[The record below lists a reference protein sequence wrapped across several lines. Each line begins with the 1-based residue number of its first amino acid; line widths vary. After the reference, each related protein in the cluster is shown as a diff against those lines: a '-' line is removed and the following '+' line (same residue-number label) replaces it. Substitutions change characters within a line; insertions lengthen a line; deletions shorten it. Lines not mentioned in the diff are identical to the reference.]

1 MKFNFAHLGFG
12 RTTAAVPA
20 APAATQP
27 PQAAGT
33 QPPAQAPAPAAQGAA
48 PAPAATGAETPAP
61 AAPAASTDAV
71 AQARQDERT
80 RCASIFAAPEAEGR
94 VQLAAQLAFTTDLSA
109 EQAVG
114 ILKAS
119 PAAAAPAATPA
130 NPFVAAMGS
139 VPNPQVGA
147 DAEAGT
153 GDDAQALVAQ
163 ILKAGA

>member
-33 QPPAQAPAPAAQGAA
+33 QPLAQAPA

-119 PAAAAPAATPA
+119 PAATAPA
-130 NPFVAAMGS
+130 NPFAAAMGS
-139 VPNPQVGA
+139 VPNPQIGA

>member
-1 MKFNFAHLGFG
+1 MKFNFTHLGFG

-33 QPPAQAPAPAAQGAA
+33 QPAAQAPAPAAQGAA

-119 PAAAAPAATPA
+119 PAATAPA
-130 NPFVAAMGS
+130 NPFAAAMGS

-147 DAEAGT
+147 DAEAGA

>member
-12 RTTAAVPA
+12 RPAAAVPT

-27 PQAAGT
+27 PQTAGT
-33 QPPAQAPAPAAQGAA
+33 QPSAPAAQGAA
-48 PAPAATGAETPAP
+48 PAPAAAAPEAPA

-119 PAAAAPAATPA
+119 PAATAPAAAPA
-130 NPFVAAMGS
+130 NPFAAAMGS

-147 DAEAGT
+147 DAEAGS

>member
-12 RTTAAVPA
+12 RPAAAAPT
-20 APAATQP
+20 APAAAPQSSAQPSQAAHSQP
-27 PQAAGT
+27 PV
-33 QPPAQAPAPAAQGAA
+33 AQGAA
-48 PAPAATGAETPAP
+48 PAPAATAPEAPA
-61 AAPAASTDAV
+61 AAPAASTDPV
-71 AQARQDERT
+71 AQARQDERA

-119 PAAAAPAATPA
+119 PAATAPAAAPA
-130 NPFVAAMGS
+130 NPFAAAMGS